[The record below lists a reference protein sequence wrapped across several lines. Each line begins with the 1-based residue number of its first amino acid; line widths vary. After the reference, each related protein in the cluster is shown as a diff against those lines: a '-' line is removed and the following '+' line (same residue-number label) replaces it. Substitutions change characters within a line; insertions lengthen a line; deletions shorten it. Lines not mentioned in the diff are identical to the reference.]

1 MSDAPTPPVPE
12 SPQGRP
18 QREALWGRGPAMLWF
33 EAWPVLV
40 ITAVIWLVCLV
51 QIVGGLLGLED
62 QIFNL
67 GALWK
72 PGLEQG
78 YWWTLFTHMFL
89 HASWFQ
95 QWGWAHITM
104 NTAAFIALGPA
115 ISQRFG
121 RDALGGLL
129 FLLFFVVCGLAGG
142 ATFLLL
148 APDQAAVVGAS
159 GAIFGLWGAVARL
172 AGPGEVKLAPLF
184 SRPVLSQIGSALVSN
199 LIVVGFGAGYGVA
212 SGVGI
217 IGVAWQAHLGGFL
230 AGMLMIQVMP
240 VRFHWLKPPAPTV

>member
-1 MSDAPTPPVPE
+1 MNEQQPPVSEAP
-12 SPQGRP
+12 R
-18 QREALWGRGPAMLWF
+18 RETLWGRGPAMLWF

-40 ITAVIWLVCLV
+40 MTALLWLVCLV
-51 QIVGGLLGLED
+51 QIVGDLTGFED

-72 PGLEQG
+72 PGIERG

-89 HASWFQ
+89 HASWSQ
-95 QWGWAHITM
+95 PWGWLHITM
-104 NTAAFIALGPA
+104 NSGALIALGPA
-115 ISQRFG
+115 IAQRFG

-129 FLLFFVVCGLAGG
+129 FLVFFVLCGLAGG

-148 APDQAAVVGAS
+148 APDQAAAVGAS

-184 SRPVLSQIGSALVSN
+184 SGPVLRQAGSALVSN
-199 LIVVGFGAGYGVA
+199 LIVVGLGAGYGVA
-212 SGVGI
+212 SGAGA
-217 IGVAWQAHLGGFL
+217 IGVAWQAHLGGFV
-230 AGMLMIQVMP
+230 AGILLIQLFP
-240 VRFHWLKPPAPTV
+240 IRFHWLRGLPKGSRPF